1 MVDRENLL
9 KYIIHNQS
17 FDGQTNAFIHKFLY
31 KMEKEHR
38 LDEVSI
44 KFFKIAISNFDLD
57 NIKLLVNAYYY
68 PDLLKSGEYYD
79 AIKLLSLFFSYESEY
94 PFDNTRLNII
104 KSFIDQGSSFVDKE
118 FRMLFMYDLHIL
130 VKDNDD
136 LAFYMTIIDYKMLSD
151 FLDVNDISFR
161 SIGDKDIFNKSFSY
175 QLNFIRNA
183 ISNYNKRLIK

>member
-1 MVDRENLL
+1 M
-9 KYIIHNQS
+9 NQ
-17 FDGQTNAFIHKFLY
+17 
-31 KMEKEHR
+31 
-38 LDEVSI
+38 
-44 KFFKIAISNFDLD
+44 
-57 NIKLLVNAYYY
+57 
-68 PDLLKSGEYYD
+68 
-79 AIKLLSLFFSYESEY
+79 
-94 PFDNTRLNII
+94 NTRLNII
-104 KSFIDQGSSFVDKE
+104 KSFIDQGTSFVDKE
-118 FRMLFMYDLHIL
+118 FRTLFMYDLHIL